1 MRDAQMSSVLKS
13 LGEKW
18 IRIDG
23 LFCRVEGDRNVASLQ
38 ARYRKFNLRLTICGA
53 TTTSIWVL
61 ASEPPNVYHAA
72 MSSSA
77 NPRPFAHLHLHSHY
91 SLLDSAIQIPTLVD
105 QVKELGMESVAITDH
120 GNIFNAFS
128 FVKTA
133 RKVGVQPVVG
143 CEVYVA
149 PGDHR
154 EKVAPGMG
162 KKPYYHLVLLAE
174 NLQGYR
180 NLTHLASQASLEGF
194 YYKPRISKE
203 LLAQY
208 SEGLIGLTACLSGE
222 VPQKLMQR
230 DAPGARRVAEEY
242 REILGRDNLFLEI
255 QNHGS
260 IDEEFVREGM
270 RDLSR
275 LTDIPLVAT
284 NDCHF
289 HRPEDMFAHRI
300 LIGIGQGTTISEL
313 QQKYV
318 YNGEFYVKSADEMY
332 RLFEDFPG
340 ACERTAEIAARCSFE
355 FDTSTYHLPNFPIP
369 DNEDESSYFR
379 RIAGDGLEKR
389 LSQPVARKAA
399 REDYLTRLEHE
410 IRVIEE
416 MGFPGYFLV
425 VWDFVRQAKEEGI
438 PVGPGRG
445 SAAGSVVSYALGITD
460 IDPLEY
466 DLLFERFLNPER
478 VSMPDIDIDF
488 CQRGRER
495 VIEYVRDQYGVESV
509 CQIATF
515 NILKAKSAI
524 RDVGRVLEMQ
534 FGDVD
539 RIAKL
544 VPDDIGITLE
554 QALRDSS
561 ELRELVEGDEDVN
574 QLVETARKL
583 EGLARHCGVHAAGIV
598 IAPEPLV
605 NLIPLIRTSNDEII
619 TQFDK
624 DDVEELGLLKMDF
637 LGLRT
642 LTVIDDAVK
651 SIRRTENPDLDLET
665 LTLDDPAV
673 FELFAAGD
681 TDGVFQ
687 FESSGMKEV
696 LRKVQPQVFA
706 DLTALNALYRPG
718 PMAFIDD
725 FTARKQGR
733 KKISYILPELE
744 EILGETYGI
753 IVFQEQ
759 VMRIAVKIGGFSMA
773 KADILRKAM
782 GKKKQEIIDREGEN
796 FIEGG
801 VANGFARARVKQ
813 LWDQIVPF
821 AKYGFN
827 KSHSVAYAHVAYLT
841 GYLKAHYPAHFMAAM
856 LTSEASNTDKL
867 SQYLVRCRQMG
878 MEILPPDINRS
889 EQAFTAE
896 PDGIRFGLA
905 AIKGVGEAA
914 VGPMIE
920 ARRTEGGF
928 RSVSHYL
935 RSLPPRTVN
944 NKVVDCLVRA
954 GCFDQ
959 FKVSRKGLLD
969 HLEQITELAGRE
981 REQQAMG
988 QGFLFEDLP
997 SEALEAELE
1006 GSAMA
1011 EQSERL
1017 VGEREVLG
1025 FYLTGHPLDRYTDQ
1039 LDRFSDCRIENL
1051 GERFAAG
1058 ADRATVGG
1066 LIAGLREIPIK
1077 KTGPN
1082 QGRKMAVF
1090 SLEGGNGALRAVVF
1104 PDVFDTIGHLMENDK
1119 AVLVTAS
1126 LKGDGEHVELSVE
1139 GMVSL
1144 DAVEKSRA
1152 AAMLISLD
1160 LDVVNEVVLDDLREL
1175 LLAHSG
1181 KTPVR
1186 FELVRKRA
1194 FKARFVPPPA
1204 LTVEPTADLRAQV
1217 ESLLSGSRTELEF
1230 LGSEKPEDVVP
1241 IVESA
1246 NPKRRWVN

>member
-1 MRDAQMSSVLKS
+1 
-13 LGEKW
+13 
-18 IRIDG
+18 
-23 LFCRVEGDRNVASLQ
+23 
-38 ARYRKFNLRLTICGA
+38 
-53 TTTSIWVL
+53 
-61 ASEPPNVYHAA
+61 
-72 MSSSA
+72 MSSSVA
-77 NPRPFAHLHLHSHY
+77 PLPFAHLHLHSHY
-91 SLLDSAIQIPTLVD
+91 SLLDSTIQIPGLIE

-120 GNIFNAFS
+120 GNLFNAFP
-128 FVKTA
+128 FVKA
-133 RKVGVQPVVG
+133 ANAGGVRPVVG

-154 EKVAPGMG
+154 EKGAPGVG
-162 KKPYYHLVLLAE
+162 RKPYYHLVLLAE
-174 NLQGYR
+174 NQEGYG
-180 NLTHLASQASLEGF
+180 NLTRLVSEAALEGF

-203 LLAQY
+203 LLSQY
-208 SEGLIGLTACLSGE
+208 SGGLIGLTACLSGE
-222 VPQKLMQR
+222 VPQRLMQR
-230 DAPGARRVAEEY
+230 DAEGARRVAEEY
-242 REILGRDNLFLEI
+242 REILGKDNFFLEI

-260 IDEEFVREGM
+260 VDEEFVREGL
-270 RDLSR
+270 RDLGR

-289 HRPEDMFAHRI
+289 HRPEDVFAHRI
-300 LIGIGQGTTISEL
+300 LIGIGQGNTISDL

-332 RLFEDFPG
+332 RLFEAFPG
-340 ACERTAEIAARCSFE
+340 SCELTAEIAARCHVE
-355 FDTSTYHLPNFPIP
+355 FDTSTYHLPSFPIP
-369 DNEDESSYFR
+369 EGDDERSYFR
-379 RIAGDGLEKR
+379 RIAREGLEAR
-389 LSQPVARKAA
+389 LAQPVVRKTAH
-399 REDYLTRLEHE
+399 EDYAARLEHE
-410 IRVIEE
+410 IGVIEE

-425 VWDFVRQAKEEGI
+425 VWDFIRHAKEKNI

-488 CQRGRER
+488 CQRGREE
-495 VIEYVRDQYGVESV
+495 VIEYVRQRYGEESV

-544 VPDDIGITLE
+544 VPDELDITIE
-554 QALRDSS
+554 KALRDSA
-561 ELRELVEGDEDVN
+561 ELKALVDGDEDVA
-574 QLVETARKL
+574 QVVETARKL
-583 EGLARHCGVHAAGIV
+583 EGLARHCGVHAAGVV
-598 IAPEPLV
+598 IAAEPLV
-605 NLIPLIRTSNDEII
+605 NLVPLSRTNKEEVI
-619 TQFDK
+619 TQYDK
-624 DDVEELGLLKMDF
+624 DDVEALGLLKMDF

-651 SIRRTENPDLDLET
+651 SIRRTENPDLDLSI

-744 EILGETYGI
+744 EILGETYGV

-782 GKKKQEIIDREGEN
+782 GKKKKEIIDREGEN
-796 FIEGG
+796 FINGG
-801 VANGFARARVKQ
+801 VANGFPRPKVKQ
-813 LWDQIVPF
+813 LWEQIVPF
-821 AKYGFN
+821 AEYGFN

-841 GYLKAHYPAHFMAAM
+841 AYLKTHYPAHFMAAM

-867 SQYLVRCRQMG
+867 SQYLVRSGQMG
-878 MEILPPDINRS
+878 IEILPPDINRS
-889 EQAFTAE
+889 EQVFTVE
-896 PDGIRFGLA
+896 DGGIRFGLA

-920 ARRTEGGF
+920 VRQAEGGF

-935 RSLPPRTVN
+935 RSLPTRTVN
-944 NKVVDCLVRA
+944 NKVLESLVRA

-959 FKVSRKGLLD
+959 FGVSRKGLLD
-969 HLEQITELAGRE
+969 HLEQFTELAARE
-981 REQQAMG
+981 REQQALG
-988 QGFLFEDLP
+988 QGFLFEALP

-1017 VGEREVLG
+1017 IGEREVLG
-1025 FYLTGHPLDRYTDQ
+1025 FYLTGHPLDRFKEQ
-1039 LDRFSDCRIENL
+1039 LDRFSDCRIKDL
-1051 GERFAAG
+1051 GERFASG

-1066 LIAGLREIPIK
+1066 LVVGLKEIPIK
-1077 KTGPN
+1077 KSGPN

-1090 SLEGGNGALRAVVF
+1090 SLEGAGGALRAVVF
-1104 PDVFDTIGHLMENDK
+1104 PDVYDSIGHQLENDR
-1119 AVLVTAS
+1119 AVLVAAS
-1126 LKGDGEHVELSVE
+1126 LKGDGEHVELTVEGVVALDSVE
-1139 GMVSL
+1139 M
-1144 DAVEKSRA
+1144 SRA
-1152 AAMLISLD
+1152 AAIRISLD
-1160 LDVVNEVVLDDLREL
+1160 LDAVNESVLGDLREL

-1181 KTPVR
+1181 KIPVR
-1186 FELVRKRA
+1186 FDLVRKGV
-1194 FKARFVPPPA
+1194 FSARFVPPAA
-1204 LTVEPTADLRAQV
+1204 LTVDPTQALRA
-1217 ESLLSGSRTELEF
+1217 EIEGLIKGTGTELEF
-1230 LGSEKPEDVVP
+1230 SGFGKPGDVVP
-1241 IVESA
+1241 IVENSRS
-1246 NPKRRWVN
+1246 KQRWVH